1 VAKTSDP
8 ISFQD
13 VFRAELKAI
22 RGREV
27 GPGDSVINAAHEEG
41 VTGLALSGGGIRSAT
56 FSLGVIQALAERRL
70 LNRFDYLSTVSGGGY
85 IGSWLSALIHREG
98 KGDAARIEAAISP
111 GVVADTGAGTKRGSA
126 QGNEVEHGAIRFLRA
141 YSNYL
146 TPRVGLFSAD
156 TLAFGITYIRN
167 LTLNLLVL
175 LAFMG
180 AALLVPLPLADLF
193 RELRVA
199 ADSQLRLTWVGL
211 VALGLSLVSVFFIS
225 LNISHLH
232 RDDGHRF
239 PWYTGQLSVVLLVA
253 LPLLTA
259 AVLFSRFLW
268 NNEAKISEWSVV
280 FGALYPIA
288 WLIAQ
293 AIGRALTARPAG
305 MTKPTGFPEQGVASP
320 AGTTAPRPAGNRS
333 AGQRRLAIVLSA
345 LVAYVAGAGLLWLA
359 SGLFKFP
366 GGELLS
372 HWHLATWGPPL
383 MLLIFSFA
391 VVLQIGLMGASFHE
405 AGREWWSRL
414 GAWLIIVVAGWST
427 LFAIS
432 AYGEAVLALAELWV
446 GDWLP
451 EALAS
456 GWLAS
461 TVAGVLAGRSAS
473 TGGKGTNPRAEII
486 AKVAPYVFVVGL
498 LILLAAALHFA
509 ILQYL
514 DHWRF
519 GQGGTMALC
528 EQLLVGNDPVHRSMC
543 VLQLGIDQAP
553 LGAAFLVL
561 LAVGLLLSW
570 RVDINLFSMH
580 MMYRNRLTRCYL
592 GATNSDRQP
601 EPFTGFDENDDLPL
615 GALVQPREGSSTIQ
629 RPYHIVN
636 AALNLVRGRQLA
648 WQQRKAASFV
658 FTPQY
663 CGYLLTDP
671 PKPNPPEIFARLRAG
686 VYRPTFEFA
695 SGGGGMKLGAA
706 FAISGAAASPNMGYH
721 SSPPLAFLLTVFN
734 VRLGKWCGNT
744 VDRQTWRRKGP
755 SGGLYLFMEL
765 FGMTDERS
773 RFVYLSDGGHF
784 ENMAIY
790 ELVRRRCKLI
800 VACDCGADPKY
811 TFDDLAN
818 AIRKCYTDF
827 GIEIDIK
834 VDRLGPDRA
843 KDEESPHFAIGTIH
857 YENVDKNAK
866 PGKLVLLK
874 PTLSGNEPRDV
885 LSYAAAN
892 VEFPQQPTA
901 DQWFDEDQFESYR
914 KLGYHVAGEMLDE
927 NPAGKLLG
935 G

>member
-1 VAKTSDP
+1 MRNP

-22 RGREV
+22 RGRDL
-27 GPGDSVINAAHEEG
+27 GPSEDPIQAAHKEKDG
-41 VTGLALSGGGIRSAT
+41 LTGLALSGGGIRSAT
-56 FSLGVIQALAERRL
+56 FNLGVIQALAERKL
-70 LNRFDYLSTVSGGGY
+70 LRRFDYLSTVSGGGY
-85 IGSWLSALIHREG
+85 IGSWLSALIRREG
-98 KGDAARIEAAISP
+98 KGDVTRVEAAISP
-111 GVVADTGAGTKRGSA
+111 GSEGAGAPDARI
-126 QGNEVEHGAIRFLRA
+126 EHPAIRFLRA

-146 TPRVGLFSAD
+146 TPKVGLFSAD
-156 TLAFGITYIRN
+156 TLAFGTTYLRN
-167 LTLNLLVL
+167 LTLNLLIL
-175 LAFMG
+175 LCFLG
-180 AALLVPLPLADLF
+180 AALLAPLLLAHLF
-193 RELRVA
+193 RELSVA
-199 ADSQLRLTWVGL
+199 ADFEFRLKWVGL

-232 RDDGHRF
+232 HDDGRQF
-239 PWYTGQLSVVLLVA
+239 PWYTQQLSVVFLVA
-253 LPLLTA
+253 LPSLTA
-259 AVLFSRFLW
+259 AVLFSRFMW
-268 NNEAKISEWSVV
+268 DNEAKISEWNLV

-288 WLIAQ
+288 WLVAQ
-293 AIGRALTARPAG
+293 VIGRTLAARPAG
-305 MTKPTGFPEQGVASP
+305 MTKSHGSPEQAVASP
-320 AGTTAPRPAGNRS
+320 VGATAPRPAVDPS
-333 AGQRRLAIVLSA
+333 ASQRWLAIVLSA
-345 LVAYVAGAGLLWLA
+345 LVAFVVGAGLLRLA
-359 SGLFKFP
+359 SALFEFP

-383 MLLIFSFA
+383 VLLIFSFA

-414 GAWLIIVVAGWST
+414 GAWLIIVVAGWSA

-432 AYGEAVLALAELWV
+432 VYGEAVLALAEQWV

-451 EALAS
+451 EVLAS

-461 TVAGVLAGRSAS
+461 TVAGVLAGRNAS
-473 TGGKGTNPRAEII
+473 TGGKGANPRAEII
-486 AKVAPYVFVVGL
+486 AKVTPYVFVVGL
-498 LILLAAALHFA
+498 LVLLASVIHFA
-509 ILQYL
+509 IFQYL
-514 DHWRF
+514 ESMF
-519 GQGGTMALC
+519 GDGETQNLC
-528 EQLLVGNDPVHRSMC
+528 SQLAPRGDPISMSIC

-553 LGAAFLVL
+553 LGAAFLFL

-592 GATNSDRQP
+592 GASNPDRQP
-601 EPFTGFDENDDLPL
+601 EPFTGFDEDDDLPL
-615 GALVQPREGSSTIQ
+615 SALAQPREGSSTIQ

-636 AALNLVRGRQLA
+636 AALNMVRGRQLA
-648 WQQRKAASFV
+648 WQQRKAASFI

-671 PKPNPPEIFARLRAG
+671 PKPNPPEILAQLRAG

-744 VDRQTWRRKGP
+744 VDRKTWRRKGP
-755 SGGLYLFMEL
+755 AGGGRYLFMEL

-773 RFVYLSDGGHF
+773 PFVYLSDGGHF
-784 ENMAIY
+784 ENMGLY
-790 ELVRRRCKLI
+790 ELVRRRCRLI
-800 VACDCGADPKY
+800 IACDCGADPKY

-834 VDRLGPDRA
+834 VDKLRADRGKG
-843 KDEESPHFAIGTIH
+843 KDTPHFVEGTIH
-857 YENVDKNAK
+857 YENVDKNGQ
-866 PGKLVLLK
+866 PGTLLLLK
-874 PTLSGNEPRDV
+874 PTLSGNEPSDV
-885 LSYAAAN
+885 LSYADGHN
-892 VEFPQQPTA
+892 EFPQQTTA

-914 KLGYHVAGEMLDE
+914 KLGYHVAGEMLDTDVAPE
-927 NPAGKLLG
+927 LRPAEAH
-935 G
+935 